1 MDDITAEL
9 TDSDDLEITNRVRKE
24 LGPHNNIASESMFLW
39 REMMTL
45 VDLS

>member
-24 LGPHNNIASESMFLW
+24 LGPHHSIASGSMFLG
-39 REMMTL
+39 EML
-45 VDLS
+45 ASVDLS